1 MSYCVN
7 CGVELGKNEKKCPLC
22 GTEVYHPDPK
32 VRKTETETDEAPP
45 YPQYKP
51 LTMQSVSRSSI
62 LTLTT
67 LIFLL
72 PVLLT
77 VICDLSINGAIT
89 WSAYVVMSI
98 AFIYICVI
106 LPMLSKK
113 PDPVFC
119 LAIDACAMI
128 FLLMFIERRSGGHWF
143 ASFALPL
150 AVYLSAVL
158 IVLTLFGHR
167 HLLSPMKITALSFI
181 ATGGGT
187 LLIELLLNHAF
198 SIRDKLIWSFYP
210 LTVLV
215 IIGIVLIY
223 IDCNKPLKERLAK
236 KFFI

>member
-7 CGVELGKNEKKCPLC
+7 CGVELSQNEKKCPLC
-22 GTEVYHPDPK
+22 GTEVYHPNQK
-32 VRKTETETDEAPP
+32 VIKADTEEPP

-51 LTMQSVSRSSI
+51 LTIQRVSRSSI
-62 LTLTT
+62 FTLIT

-77 VICDLSINGAIT
+77 GICDLSINHGIT
-89 WSAYVVMSI
+89 WSAYVLTSI

-106 LPMLSKK
+106 LPVLSTK

-119 LAIDACAMI
+119 IAIDACALI
-128 FLLMFIERRSGGHWF
+128 FLLMFIEQRSGGHWF
-143 ASFALPL
+143 APFALPL
-150 AVYLSAVL
+150 AIYSSAVL
-158 IVLTLFGHR
+158 TSLTLLGYR
-167 HLLSPMKITALSFI
+167 HIIRPMKITALSFI
-181 ATGGGT
+181 LSGGGT

-198 SIRDKLIWSFYP
+198 SIRNKLVWSFYP
-210 LTVLV
+210 LTVLGM
-215 IIGIVLIY
+215 IGIVLFF